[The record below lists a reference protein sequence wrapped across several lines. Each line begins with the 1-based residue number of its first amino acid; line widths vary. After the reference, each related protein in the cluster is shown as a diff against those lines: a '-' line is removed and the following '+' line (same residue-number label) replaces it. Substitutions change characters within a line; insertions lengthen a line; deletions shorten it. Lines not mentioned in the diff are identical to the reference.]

1 MFFAFEF
8 IAWFWLGFGTWL
20 ASNTPEL
27 ENERREEVEENE
39 EGTRNRVE
47 EWILL

>member
-1 MFFAFEF
+1 MTFAFDF

-20 ASNTPEL
+20 ASNAEL
-27 ENERREEVEENE
+27 ENEEREEVEENVE
-39 EGTRNRVE
+39 KKERME